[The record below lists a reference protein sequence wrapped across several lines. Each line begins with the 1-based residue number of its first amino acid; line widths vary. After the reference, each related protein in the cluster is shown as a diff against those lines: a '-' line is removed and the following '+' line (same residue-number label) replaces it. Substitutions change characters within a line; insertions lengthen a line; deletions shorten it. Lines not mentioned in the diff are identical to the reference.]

1 MSRPADHPEVRSG
14 GIGVL
19 LVNLGTPDA
28 PTPAAVRRY
37 LAEFLSDRRVVEIP
51 PLLWQPILRGAILT
65 TRPRK
70 SARAYA
76 QVWTEAGSP
85 LAVITAAQAE
95 ALQARLGTSARV
107 RWAMR
112 YGKPAI
118 AAELAALQA
127 EGCDRVLVVPLYPQY
142 SGATTASV
150 MDAVGAAL
158 GKLRWQPAIRT
169 LPPYYDDRAHID
181 ALAADTDRQLRAL
194 PFAPEVLLLS
204 FHGMPERTLRL
215 GDPYHCQCRKT
226 ARLLAEALGL
236 KDGEWLVTFQSR
248 FGKAKWL
255 QPYTEP
261 SLVKLARGGLKS
273 VDVICPGFSADCLE
287 TLEEINQE
295 ARAAFL
301 AAGGQRFGYISC
313 LNDHPAHL
321 RALTALA
328 ERHLQ
333 GWPTAAPH
341 PDTLTL
347 QRQRALQAGARE

>member
-226 ARLLAEALGL
+226 ARLLADALAPAWPGL
-236 KDGEWLVTFQSR
+236 RIETSFQSR
-248 FGKAKWL
+248 FGRAKWL
-255 QPYTEP
+255 EP
-261 SLVKLARGGLKS
+261 ATDAVLFAEAAAGTRALVVAA
-273 VDVICPGFSADCLE
+273 PGFAADCVE
-287 TLEEINQE
+287 TREELAIRGRE
-295 ARAAFL
+295 RFH
-301 AAGGQRFGYISC
+301 AAGGRDFAVLDC
-313 LNDHPAHL
+313 LNAGTAGMDMID
-321 RALTALA
+321 ALVRRELA
-328 ERHLQ
+328 
-333 GWPTAAPH
+333 GW
-341 PDTLTL
+341 L
-347 QRQRALQAGARE
+347 E